1 MLPPSESSLPSVPE
15 PSGQNFTSE
24 ERKLL
29 VQIAHRAILSHLE
42 GHTDAGR
49 KDTAVDDDFP
59 ITPSPRLVE
68 PHGVFTTLYL
78 NGMLRGC
85 VGYPSSL
92 LPLYRSVMETALA
105 AAFDDPRFD
114 PLTLPQAQR
123 IKISLSVLS
132 ALRPISADDVV
143 VGSHGLMITDGA
155 RRGLLLPQVPVEHG
169 WDRITFLEQTSRKA
183 GLASDVW
190 KKGANIEAFTAEVF
204 GDHD

>member
-1 MLPPSESSLPSVPE
+1 MLPPSESSLSSVPD

-29 VQIAHRAILSHLE
+29 LQIAHRTILVQLE
-42 GHTDAGR
+42 GR
-49 KDTAVDDDFP
+49 KDRDKDIDNDLP
-59 ITPSPRLVE
+59 IMPSPRLVE
-68 PHGVFTTLYL
+68 PQGVFSTLYL

-92 LPLYRSVMETALA
+92 LPLYRSVVETARA

-114 PLTLPQAQR
+114 PLTLPEAQR

-143 VGSHGLMITDGA
+143 VGSHGLMITEGA

-169 WDRITFLEQTSRKA
+169 WDRITFLEQTCRKA
-183 GLASDVW
+183 GLASDDW
-190 KKGANIEAFTAEVF
+190 QKGATIEAFTAEVF
-204 GDHD
+204 GDDE

>member
-1 MLPPSESSLPSVPE
+1 MLPPSESSLRSVPE

-29 VQIAHRAILSHLE
+29 LQIAHRAILSHFE
-42 GHTDAGR
+42 GR
-49 KDTAVDDDFP
+49 KEKDIDNDLAITA
-59 ITPSPRLVE
+59 SPRLAE
-68 PHGVFTTLYL
+68 AQGVFTTLYL

-92 LPLYRSVMETALA
+92 LPLYRSVMETAKA

-114 PLTLPQAQR
+114 PLTLPEAQR

-143 VGSHGLMITDGA
+143 VGSHGLMISEGA
-155 RRGLLLPQVPVEHG
+155 RRGLLLPQVPIEHG
-169 WDRITFLEQTSRKA
+169 WDRITFLEQTCRKA
-183 GLASDVW
+183 GLASDAW
-190 KKGANIEAFTAEVF
+190 QKGAKIEAFTADVF
-204 GDHD
+204 RDDD